1 MFVGFI
7 MPGKNKMEG
16 LPAEGEFTCRRKLT
30 QKCPLIATKSK

>member
-16 LPAEGEFTCRRKLT
+16 LTAVGRFRLK
-30 QKCPLIATKSK
+30 QKRPLIAPKSK

>member
-16 LPAEGEFTCRRKLT
+16 LPVVGSLH
-30 QKCPLIATKSK
+30 KSAH